1 MKRSNLLST
10 VVLFIGGALT
20 TFLWFPLLPIVVP
33 LVTIALGIKWAS
45 ANLLSE
51 ARFGEKV
58 LPSKLLYFPST
69 KQHIS
74 PSQASRP
81 TAWPSSASLSY
92 PAGADSLPS
101 FNHGERTKSFKRQLR
116 EHRQVTRVLNGLD
129 LRRSAPAHS

>member
-20 TFLWFPLLPIVVP
+20 AFLWFPLLPMVVP
-33 LVTIALGIKWAS
+33 LVTVALGIRWAS

-51 ARFGEKV
+51 ARFGEKA
-58 LPSKLLYFPST
+58 LPAKLLYFPST

-81 TAWPSSASLSY
+81 TAWPSSASLSS
-92 PAGADSLPS
+92 PARTDSLPLL
-101 FNHGERTKSFKRQLR
+101 KKDLKPFKKQLR
-116 EHRQVTRVLNGLD
+116 ESRHLLRVINGQD
-129 LRRSAPAHS
+129 LRRSASVNG